1 MLQNDV
7 CNGEKWEK
15 VILGVGR
22 LSLYEICVFLFVM
35 QMRENCMLF
44 TFTFVKEIDALEE
57 NIGV

>member
-22 LSLYEICVFLFVM
+22 LCLYEICVFLFVM
-35 QMRENCMLF
+35 QMRENSMLF
-44 TFTFVKEIDALEE
+44 TFLLEEIDVLKES
-57 NIGV
+57 IGV